1 MLGRES
7 FKEYDDMLFEA
18 LNSFYRNVL
27 KSKFHKYNRVYGNI
41 EVNTNGSNNHNM
53 IFDEYSFDI
62 INNSKRGLFV
72 KTIKFTDLYYKKVKV
87 SDIDR
92 EKFDGIGEYI
102 YSVVLMGFNLD
113 EKYLDEKFKGG
124 NRKRYWVDEGLFKD
138 LSEKFEFKESIL
150 NEAEN
155 EYGVYAVN
163 GVRDVN
169 GVNSADGIDGVKKE
183 RLRESQRKWD
193 RGIFEKYEFFLR
205 EEDMEYLLKGI
216 FEDRIKKERVRVW
229 CDGEDMS
236 GGNEDGD
243 MDEDVGDMS
252 EGTDVGDDGRDDGG
266 DDGGEVEKKVERVK
280 PYAFLKKIVLRLE
293 EGCNWAGRREGENNE
308 DKDGRDNEEI
318 FSKGCFLDERDV
330 LRFDKEG
337 VPLEKEFEWKFF

>member
-41 EVNTNGSNNHNM
+41 EVNTNSSNNHSM
-53 IFDEYSFDI
+53 TYDEYSFDI

-72 KTIKFTDLYYKKVKV
+72 KTVKFTDLYYKKVRV

-92 EKFDGIGEYI
+92 GKFDGIGEYI

-113 EKYLDEKFKGG
+113 EKYLDEKFKGS

-155 EYGVYAVN
+155 
-163 GVRDVN
+163 
-169 GVNSADGIDGVKKE
+169 GIEDGVKEEQEVDSAKKE
-183 RLRESQRKWD
+183 RLEESQRKWD
-193 RGIFEKYEFFLR
+193 RGIFSKYEFFLR
-205 EEDMEYLLKGI
+205 EEDMDYLLKGI

-243 MDEDVGDMS
+243 MDEGEDVGDMS
-252 EGTDVGDDGRDDGG
+252 EGTDVGDDEG
-266 DDGGEVEKKVERVK
+266 DDGGEVDKKVERVK
-280 PYAFLKKIVLRLE
+280 PYGFIKKIVLGLE
-293 EGCNWAGRREGENNE
+293 EGCYWAGRGEVGDIMSSGGYLLN
-308 DKDGRDNEEI
+308 
-318 FSKGCFLDERDV
+318 ERDV

-337 VPLEKEFEWKFF
+337 VPLE

>member
-41 EVNTNGSNNHNM
+41 EVNTNSSNNHSM
-53 IFDEYSFDI
+53 TYDEYCFDI

-72 KTIKFTDLYYKKVKV
+72 KTVKFTDLYYKKVKV

-92 EKFDGIGEYI
+92 GKFDGIGEYV

-124 NRKRYWVDEGLFKD
+124 NGKRYWVDEGLFKD

-150 NEAEN
+150 NEAE
-155 EYGVYAVN
+155 
-163 GVRDVN
+163 DVIEEKQE
-169 GVNSADGIDGVKKE
+169 VDEMDEVKKE
-183 RLRESQRKWD
+183 RLKESQRKWD
-193 RGIFEKYEFFLR
+193 SGIFSKYEFFLR
-205 EEDMEYLLKGI
+205 EEDMDYLLKGI
-216 FEDRIKKERVRVW
+216 FEDKIEKERVRVW

-243 MDEDVGDMS
+243 DMDEDVGDMN
-252 EGTDVGDDGRDDGG
+252 EGNVDE
-266 DDGGEVEKKVERVK
+266 EVKKVK
-280 PYAFLKKIVLRLE
+280 PYGFLKKIVLRLE
-293 EGCNWAGRREGENNE
+293 EGCYWAGRGEGENKE
-308 DKDGRDNEEI
+308 DKERKDIVSSNGYLLN
-318 FSKGCFLDERDV
+318 ERDL

-337 VPLEKEFEWKFF
+337 VPLE

>member
-7 FKEYDDMLFEA
+7 FQEYDDMLFEA

-53 IFDEYSFDI
+53 TYDEYSFDI

-72 KTIKFTDLYYKKVKV
+72 KNVKFTDLYYKKVRV

-92 EKFDGIGEYI
+92 GKFDGIGEYV

-113 EKYLDEKFKGG
+113 EKYLDKKFKGG
-124 NRKRYWVDEGLFKD
+124 NRKRYLVDEGLFKD

-155 EYGVYAVN
+155 VIEEKREV
-163 GVRDVN
+163 
-169 GVNSADGIDGVKKE
+169 DGAKKE
-183 RLRESQRKWD
+183 RLEERLEENQRKWD
-193 RGIFEKYEFFLR
+193 RGIFNKYEFFLR
-205 EEDMEYLLKGI
+205 EEDMDYLLKGI
-216 FEDRIKKERVRVW
+216 FEDKIEKERVRVW

-243 MDEDVGDMS
+243 VDEGDDTDEDVGNMNEENMD
-252 EGTDVGDDGRDDGG
+252 EA
-266 DDGGEVEKKVERVK
+266 EKAKLHSFRVK
-280 PYAFLKKIVLRLE
+280 PYGFIRKIVLRLE
-293 EGCNWAGRREGENNE
+293 EGCYWAGRGE
-308 DKDGRDNEEI
+308 GRDIMSSDGYLLN
-318 FSKGCFLDERDV
+318 ERDV
-330 LRFDKEG
+330 LRFDREG
-337 VPLEKEFEWKFF
+337 VPLE

>member
-7 FKEYDDMLFEA
+7 FQEYDDMLFEA

-41 EVNTNGSNNHNM
+41 EVNTDSSNNHNM
-53 IFDEYSFDI
+53 TYDEYSFDI

-72 KTIKFTDLYYKKVKV
+72 KNVKFTDLYYKKVRV

-92 EKFDGIGEYI
+92 GKFDGIGEYI

-124 NRKRYWVDEGLFKD
+124 KRKRYLVDEGLFKD

-155 EYGVYAVN
+155 VIEEEQEV
-163 GVRDVN
+163 D
-169 GVNSADGIDGVKKE
+169 DVKKE
-183 RLRESQRKWD
+183 RLEESQRKWD
-193 RGIFEKYEFFLR
+193 RGIFSKYEFFLR
-205 EEDMEYLLKGI
+205 EEDMDYLLKGI
-216 FEDRIKKERVRVW
+216 FEDKIEKERVRVW
-229 CDGEDMS
+229 CEGEDMS
-236 GGNEDGD
+236 SGENEEDGD
-243 MDEDVGDMS
+243 VDEWD
-252 EGTDVGDDGRDDGG
+252 EGNVD
-266 DDGGEVEKKVERVK
+266 KKVKRVK
-280 PYAFLKKIVLRLE
+280 PYGFIKKIVLRLE
-293 EGCNWAGRREGENNE
+293 EGCYWAGRGEGENKE
-308 DKDGRDNEEI
+308 DKEGKDIVSSNGYLLN
-318 FSKGCFLDERDV
+318 ERDL

-337 VPLEKEFEWKFF
+337 VPLE

>member
-41 EVNTNGSNNHNM
+41 EVNTNKSNKNGVSPRNKNSM
-53 IFDEYSFDI
+53 AYDEYSFDI

-72 KTIKFTDLYYKKVKV
+72 KTVKFTDLYYKKVRV

-92 EKFDGIGEYI
+92 GKFDGIGEYI

-113 EKYLDEKFKGG
+113 EKYLDEKFKGD

-155 EYGVYAVN
+155 
-163 GVRDVN
+163 
-169 GVNSADGIDGVKKE
+169 GIEDGVKEEQEVDSAKKE
-183 RLRESQRKWD
+183 RLEESQRKWD
-193 RGIFEKYEFFLR
+193 RGIFSKYEFFLR
-205 EEDMEYLLKGI
+205 EEDMDYLLKGI

-243 MDEDVGDMS
+243 MDE
-252 EGTDVGDDGRDDGG
+252 GDDIDGNDEDG
-266 DDGGEVEKKVERVK
+266 DIDEAEKVKLRSFRVK
-280 PYAFLKKIVLRLE
+280 PYGFIKKIVLRLE
-293 EGCNWAGRREGENNE
+293 EGCYWAGRGEVGDIMSSGGYLLN
-308 DKDGRDNEEI
+308 
-318 FSKGCFLDERDV
+318 ERDV
-330 LRFDKEG
+330 LRFDREG
-337 VPLEKEFEWKFF
+337 VPLE

>member
-41 EVNTNGSNNHNM
+41 EVNTNSSNNHSM
-53 IFDEYSFDI
+53 TYDEYSFDI

-72 KTIKFTDLYYKKVKV
+72 KNVKFTDLYYKKVRV

-92 EKFDGIGEYI
+92 GKFDGIGEYV

-124 NRKRYWVDEGLFKD
+124 NRKRYLVDEGLFKD

-150 NEAEN
+150 DEAEN
-155 EYGVYAVN
+155 VIEEEQEV
-163 GVRDVN
+163 D
-169 GVNSADGIDGVKKE
+169 DVKKE
-183 RLRESQRKWD
+183 RLEESQRKWD
-193 RGIFEKYEFFLR
+193 KGIFSKYEFFLR
-205 EEDMEYLLKGI
+205 EEDMNYLLKGI
-216 FEDRIKKERVRVW
+216 FEDKIEKERIRVW

-266 DDGGEVEKKVERVK
+266 EVDKKVKRVK
-280 PYAFLKKIVLRLE
+280 PYGFLKKIVLRLE
-293 EGCNWAGRREGENNE
+293 EGCYWAGRGEVGDIMSSGGYLLN
-308 DKDGRDNEEI
+308 
-318 FSKGCFLDERDV
+318 ERDV
-330 LRFDKEG
+330 LRFDREG
-337 VPLEKEFEWKFF
+337 VPLE

>member
-7 FKEYDDMLFEA
+7 FQEYDDMLFEA

-41 EVNTNGSNNHNM
+41 EVNTNKSNKNGVSPRNKCSM
-53 IFDEYSFDI
+53 AYDEYSFDI

-72 KTIKFTDLYYKKVKV
+72 KTVKFTDLYYKKVRV
-87 SDIDR
+87 GDIDR
-92 EKFDGIGEYI
+92 GKFDGIGEYV

-113 EKYLDEKFKGG
+113 EKYLDEKFKCD

-155 EYGVYAVN
+155 GIEDGVKDEQEV
-163 GVRDVN
+163 D
-169 GVNSADGIDGVKKE
+169 SVKKE
-183 RLRESQRKWD
+183 RLKESQRKWN
-193 RGIFEKYEFFLR
+193 RGIFSKYEFFLR
-205 EEDMEYLLKGI
+205 EEDMDYLLKGI
-216 FEDRIKKERVRVW
+216 FEDKIKKERVRVW

-243 MDEDVGDMS
+243 MDEDGNMD
-252 EGTDVGDDGRDDGG
+252 EGDDIDGNDEDG
-266 DDGGEVEKKVERVK
+266 DIDEAEKVKLRSFRVK
-280 PYAFLKKIVLRLE
+280 PYGFIRKIALRLE
-293 EGCNWAGRREGENNE
+293 EGCCWAGRGEVGDIMSSGGYLLN
-308 DKDGRDNEEI
+308 
-318 FSKGCFLDERDV
+318 ERDM

-337 VPLEKEFEWKFF
+337 VPLE

>member
-7 FKEYDDMLFEA
+7 FKEYDDMLFGA

-41 EVNTNGSNNHNM
+41 EVNANSSNKHSM
-53 IFDEYSFDI
+53 TYDEYSFDI

-72 KTIKFTDLYYKKVKV
+72 KNVKFTDLYYKKVRV
-87 SDIDR
+87 SDVDR
-92 EKFDGIGEYI
+92 GKFDGIGEYV

-124 NRKRYWVDEGLFKD
+124 NRKRYLVDEGLFKD

-155 EYGVYAVN
+155 VIEEEQEV
-163 GVRDVN
+163 D
-169 GVNSADGIDGVKKE
+169 DVKKE
-183 RLRESQRKWD
+183 RLEESQRKWD
-193 RGIFEKYEFFLR
+193 RGIFSKYEFFLR

-216 FEDRIKKERVRVW
+216 FEDKIEKERVRVW

-236 GGNEDGD
+236 SGENEEDENGNVDEGNDE
-243 MDEDVGDMS
+243 DEDVGDMN
-252 EGTDVGDDGRDDGG
+252 EENMD
-266 DDGGEVEKKVERVK
+266 EAEKAKLHSFRVK
-280 PYAFLKKIVLRLE
+280 PYGFIRKIVLRLE
-293 EGCNWAGRREGENNE
+293 EGCYWAGRGE
-308 DKDGRDNEEI
+308 GRDIMSSDGYLLN
-318 FSKGCFLDERDV
+318 ERDV
-330 LRFDKEG
+330 LRFDKDG
-337 VPLEKEFEWKFF
+337 VPLE

>member
-41 EVNTNGSNNHNM
+41 EVNTNSSNNHSM
-53 IFDEYSFDI
+53 TYDEYCFDI

-72 KTIKFTDLYYKKVKV
+72 KTVKFTDLYYKKVRV

-92 EKFDGIGEYI
+92 GKFDGIEEYI

-113 EKYLDEKFKGG
+113 EKYLDKKFKGG

-150 NEAEN
+150 NETEN
-155 EYGVYAVN
+155 VIEEEQEV
-163 GVRDVN
+163 D
-169 GVNSADGIDGVKKE
+169 DVKKE
-183 RLRESQRKWD
+183 RLEERLEESQRKWD
-193 RGIFEKYEFFLR
+193 RGIFNKYEFFLR

-216 FEDRIKKERVRVW
+216 FEDKIEKERVRVW

-236 GGNEDGD
+236 GGNED
-243 MDEDVGDMS
+243 
-252 EGTDVGDDGRDDGG
+252 R
-266 DDGGEVEKKVERVK
+266 
-280 PYAFLKKIVLRLE
+280 
-293 EGCNWAGRREGENNE
+293 
-308 DKDGRDNEEI
+308 
-318 FSKGCFLDERDV
+318 
-330 LRFDKEG
+330 
-337 VPLEKEFEWKFF
+337 

>member
-7 FKEYDDMLFEA
+7 FKEYDDMLFGV

-27 KSKFHKYNRVYGNI
+27 KSKLHKYNRVYGDI
-41 EVNTNGSNNHNM
+41 EVNTDKGSM
-53 IFDEYSFDI
+53 AYDEYSFDV

-72 KTIKFTDLYYKKVKV
+72 KTVNFTDLYYKKVKV

-92 EKFDGIGEYI
+92 GKFDGIGEYV

-113 EKYLDEKFKGG
+113 EKFKVG
-124 NRKRYWVDEGLFKD
+124 NKKRYWVDEGLFKD
-138 LSEKFEFKESIL
+138 LSEKFEFKETIL
-150 NEAEN
+150 NVVEE
-155 EYGVYAVN
+155 EWEV
-163 GVRDVN
+163 
-169 GVNSADGIDGVKKE
+169 DGAKKE
-183 RLRESQRKWD
+183 RLKENQRKWD

-236 GGNEDGD
+236 GGDEDGD
-243 MDEDVGDMS
+243 VDEGNDEDAGDMS
-252 EGTDVGDDGRDDGG
+252 EGTDVGDDEG
-266 DDGGEVEKKVERVK
+266 DVDKKVKRVK
-280 PYAFLKKIVLRLE
+280 PYGFLKKIVLRLE
-293 EGCNWAGRREGENNE
+293 EGCYWAGREEGENKG
-308 DKDGRDNEEI
+308 DKESRDNEEI
-318 FSKGCFLDERDV
+318 FSKGCFLDERNV

-337 VPLEKEFEWKFF
+337 IPLE

>member
-41 EVNTNGSNNHNM
+41 EVNTNKSNKNGVSPRNKNSM
-53 IFDEYSFDI
+53 AFDEYSFDI

-72 KTIKFTDLYYKKVKV
+72 KTVKFTDLYYKKVRV

-92 EKFDGIGEYI
+92 GKFDGIGEYI

-113 EKYLDEKFKGG
+113 EKYLDEKFKGS

-155 EYGVYAVN
+155 
-163 GVRDVN
+163 
-169 GVNSADGIDGVKKE
+169 GIEDGVKEEREVDGTKKE
-183 RLRESQRKWD
+183 RLEESQRKWN
-193 RGIFEKYEFFLR
+193 RGIFSKYEFFLR
-205 EEDMEYLLKGI
+205 EEDMDYLLKGI

-236 GGNEDGD
+236 GGNEDGN
-243 MDEDVGDMS
+243 MDE
-252 EGTDVGDDGRDDGG
+252 GDDIDGNDEDG
-266 DDGGEVEKKVERVK
+266 DIDEAEKVKLRSFRVK
-280 PYAFLKKIVLRLE
+280 PYGFIKKIVLRLE
-293 EGCNWAGRREGENNE
+293 EGCYWAGRGEVGDIMSSGGYLLN
-308 DKDGRDNEEI
+308 
-318 FSKGCFLDERDV
+318 ERDV
-330 LRFDKEG
+330 LRFDRDG
-337 VPLEKEFEWKFF
+337 VPLE

>member
-7 FKEYDDMLFEA
+7 FKEYDDMFFEA

-41 EVNTNGSNNHNM
+41 EVNTDKSNKCNM
-53 IFDEYSFDI
+53 AFDEYCFDI

-72 KTIKFTDLYYKKVKV
+72 KTVKFTDLYYKKVRV

-92 EKFDGIGEYI
+92 GKFDGIGEYV

-113 EKYLDEKFKGG
+113 EKYLDKKFKGG
-124 NRKRYWVDEGLFKD
+124 NRKRYLVDEGLFKD

-155 EYGVYAVN
+155 VIEEEQEV
-163 GVRDVN
+163 D
-169 GVNSADGIDGVKKE
+169 DVKKE
-183 RLRESQRKWD
+183 RLEESQRKWD
-193 RGIFEKYEFFLR
+193 RGIFSKYEFFLR

-216 FEDRIKKERVRVW
+216 FEDKIEKERASVW

-236 GGNEDGD
+236 DGNEDGD
-243 MDEDVGDMS
+243 MDENGNVDEDVGDMS
-252 EGTDVGDDGRDDGG
+252 EGIDVGDDGRDDGG
-266 DDGGEVEKKVERVK
+266 KVDKKVERVK
-280 PYAFLKKIVLRLE
+280 PYGFLKKIVLRLE
-293 EGCNWAGRREGENNE
+293 EGCYWAGRGEGENKE
-308 DKDGRDNEEI
+308 DKESRDNEEI
-318 FSKGCFLDERDV
+318 FSKGCFLDERNV

-337 VPLEKEFEWKFF
+337 IPLE

>member
-41 EVNTNGSNNHNM
+41 EVNTNSSNNHSM
-53 IFDEYSFDI
+53 TYDEYSFDI

-72 KTIKFTDLYYKKVKV
+72 KTVKFTDLYYKKVRV

-92 EKFDGIGEYI
+92 GKFDGIGEYV

-113 EKYLDEKFKGG
+113 EKYLDEKFKCD

-155 EYGVYAVN
+155 GIEN
-163 GVRDVN
+163 G
-169 GVNSADGIDGVKKE
+169 IEDGVKEEQEVDRAKKE
-183 RLRESQRKWD
+183 RLEESQRKWN
-193 RGIFEKYEFFLR
+193 RGIFNKYEFFLR

-243 MDEDVGDMS
+243 MDEGEDVGDMS
-252 EGTDVGDDGRDDGG
+252 EGTDVGDDGGDDVGEDGG
-266 DDGGEVEKKVERVK
+266 EDGGEVDKKVERVK
-280 PYAFLKKIVLRLE
+280 PYGFLKKIVLGLE
-293 EGCNWAGRREGENNE
+293 EGCYWAGRGEVGDIMSSGGYLLNE
-308 DKDGRDNEEI
+308 RN
-318 FSKGCFLDERDV
+318 V
-330 LRFDKEG
+330 LRFDRDG
-337 VPLEKEFEWKFF
+337 VPLE

>member
-41 EVNTNGSNNHNM
+41 EVNTNSSNNHSM
-53 IFDEYSFDI
+53 TYDEYSFDI

-72 KTIKFTDLYYKKVKV
+72 KNVKFTDLYYKKVRV
-87 SDIDR
+87 SDVDR
-92 EKFDGIGEYI
+92 GKFDGIGEYV

-124 NRKRYWVDEGLFKD
+124 NRKRYLVDEGLFKD

-155 EYGVYAVN
+155 VIEEEQEV
-163 GVRDVN
+163 D
-169 GVNSADGIDGVKKE
+169 DVKKE
-183 RLRESQRKWD
+183 RLEESQRKWD
-193 RGIFEKYEFFLR
+193 RGIFSKYEFFLR

-216 FEDRIKKERVRVW
+216 FEDKIEKERVRVW

-236 GGNEDGD
+236 SGNEDGD
-243 MDEDVGDMS
+243 MNEDVGDMS
-252 EGTDVGDDGRDDGG
+252 EGTDVGD
-266 DDGGEVEKKVERVK
+266 GEGNVDKKVKRVK
-280 PYAFLKKIVLRLE
+280 PYGFLKKIVLRLE
-293 EGCNWAGRREGENNE
+293 EGCYWAGRGEGENKE
-308 DKDGRDNEEI
+308 DKDGRDDEEI
-318 FSKGCFLDERDV
+318 FSKGCFLDERNV

-337 VPLEKEFEWKFF
+337 IPLE

>member
-7 FKEYDDMLFEA
+7 FQEYDDMLFEA

-41 EVNTNGSNNHNM
+41 EVNTNKSNKNGVSPRNKNSM
-53 IFDEYSFDI
+53 AFDEYSFDI

-72 KTIKFTDLYYKKVKV
+72 KTVKFTDLYYKKVRV

-92 EKFDGIGEYI
+92 GKFDGIGEYV

-113 EKYLDEKFKGG
+113 EKYLDEKFKCD

-155 EYGVYAVN
+155 GIE
-163 GVRDVN
+163 
-169 GVNSADGIDGVKKE
+169 DGIEDEQEVDSIKKE
-183 RLRESQRKWD
+183 RLKESQRKWD
-193 RGIFEKYEFFLR
+193 RGIFNKYEFFLR
-205 EEDMEYLLKGI
+205 EEDMDYLLKGI

-243 MDEDVGDMS
+243 MDEDGNMD
-252 EGTDVGDDGRDDGG
+252 EGDDIDGNDEDG
-266 DDGGEVEKKVERVK
+266 DIDEAEKVKLRSFRVK
-280 PYAFLKKIVLRLE
+280 PYGFIRKIVLSLE
-293 EGCNWAGRREGENNE
+293 EGCYWAGRGEVGDIMSSGGYLLN
-308 DKDGRDNEEI
+308 
-318 FSKGCFLDERDV
+318 ERDV

-337 VPLEKEFEWKFF
+337 VPLE

>member
-41 EVNTNGSNNHNM
+41 EVNTNKSNKNGVSPRNKNSM
-53 IFDEYSFDI
+53 AFDEYSFDI

-72 KTIKFTDLYYKKVKV
+72 KTVKFTDLYYKKVRV

-92 EKFDGIGEYI
+92 GKFDGIGEYI

-113 EKYLDEKFKGG
+113 EKYLDEKFKCD

-155 EYGVYAVN
+155 
-163 GVRDVN
+163 
-169 GVNSADGIDGVKKE
+169 GIEDGVKEEREVDGTKKE
-183 RLRESQRKWD
+183 RLKESQRKWN
-193 RGIFEKYEFFLR
+193 RGIFSKYEFFLR
-205 EEDMEYLLKGI
+205 EEDMDYLLKGI

-243 MDEDVGDMS
+243 WDMDEDV
-252 EGTDVGDDGRDDGG
+252 EDDEG
-266 DDGGEVEKKVERVK
+266 DDGGEVDKKVERVK
-280 PYAFLKKIVLRLE
+280 PYGFLKKIVLGLE
-293 EGCNWAGRREGENNE
+293 EGCYWAGRGEGENNE
-308 DKDGRDNEEI
+308 HKDGRDGRDGRDIMSSGGYLLN
-318 FSKGCFLDERDV
+318 ERDV
-330 LRFDKEG
+330 LRFDKES
-337 VPLEKEFEWKFF
+337 VPLE

>member
-41 EVNTNGSNNHNM
+41 EVNTNKSNKNEVSPRNKNSM
-53 IFDEYSFDI
+53 AYDEYSFDI

-72 KTIKFTDLYYKKVKV
+72 KTVKFTDLYYKKVRV

-92 EKFDGIGEYI
+92 GKFDGIGEYI

-155 EYGVYAVN
+155 
-163 GVRDVN
+163 
-169 GVNSADGIDGVKKE
+169 GIEDGVKEEQEVDRAKKE
-183 RLRESQRKWD
+183 RLEESQRKWD
-193 RGIFEKYEFFLR
+193 RGIFSKYEFFLR

-243 MDEDVGDMS
+243 MDEGEDVGDMS
-252 EGTDVGDDGRDDGG
+252 DGTDIGDDGRDDGG
-266 DDGGEVEKKVERVK
+266 DDGGEVDKKVERVK
-280 PYAFLKKIVLRLE
+280 PYGFLKKIVLGLE
-293 EGCNWAGRREGENNE
+293 EGCYWAGRGEVGDIMSSGGYLLN
-308 DKDGRDNEEI
+308 
-318 FSKGCFLDERDV
+318 ERDV
-330 LRFDKEG
+330 LRFDREG
-337 VPLEKEFEWKFF
+337 VPLE

>member
-27 KSKFHKYNRVYGNI
+27 KSKLHKYNRVYGNI
-41 EVNTNGSNNHNM
+41 EVNTNKSNKCNM
-53 IFDEYSFDI
+53 AYDEYSFDI

-72 KTIKFTDLYYKKVKV
+72 KTVKFTDLYYKKVRV

-92 EKFDGIGEYI
+92 GKFDGVGEYI

-113 EKYLDEKFKGG
+113 EKYLNEKFKGG
-124 NRKRYWVDEGLFKD
+124 NRKRYLVDEGLFKD

-155 EYGVYAVN
+155 GIE
-163 GVRDVN
+163 
-169 GVNSADGIDGVKKE
+169 DGIEGEQEVDEMDEVDDVKKE
-183 RLRESQRKWD
+183 RLKESQRKWD
-193 RGIFEKYEFFLR
+193 RGIFNKYEFFLG
-205 EEDMEYLLKGI
+205 EEDMDYLLKGI
-216 FEDRIKKERVRVW
+216 FNDKIEKERVRVW

-236 GGNEDGD
+236 NGDEDGNVD
-243 MDEDVGDMS
+243 EWNDEDEDVGDMN
-252 EGTDVGDDGRDDGG
+252 EENVDE
-266 DDGGEVEKKVERVK
+266 EVKRVK
-280 PYAFLKKIVLRLE
+280 PYGFRVKPCAFIRKIVLGLE
-293 EGCNWAGRREGENNE
+293 EGCYWAGRGEVGDIMSSGGYLLN
-308 DKDGRDNEEI
+308 
-318 FSKGCFLDERDV
+318 ERDV
-330 LRFDKEG
+330 LRFDRDG